1 MTPDDTPPPPGS
13 PPPDSPPPGPPPGP
27 EAPSPLRAA
36 VTYGIV
42 VIGLGLATLLV
53 ALASSGGLRTA
64 LVVAAPIV
72 VGVGALGGLWRTYT
86 VWRAGGRWQVWQGA
100 AWFLLATFVVFLFN
114 TAPALVG

>member
-1 MTPDDTPPPPGS
+1 MIPDETPPPPDSRPPGS
-13 PPPDSPPPGPPPGP
+13 PPGPGP
-27 EAPSPLRAA
+27 AQPSTLRAA

-53 ALASSGGLRTA
+53 ALASSDGLRTA

-100 AWFLLATFVVFLFN
+100 AWFLLATFVVFLFS